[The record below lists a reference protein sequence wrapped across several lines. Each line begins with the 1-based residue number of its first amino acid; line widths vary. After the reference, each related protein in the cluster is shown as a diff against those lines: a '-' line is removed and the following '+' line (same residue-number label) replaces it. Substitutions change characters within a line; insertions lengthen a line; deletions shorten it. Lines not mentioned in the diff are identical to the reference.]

1 LLIEPT
7 CGGLMRAETRH
18 LQGGASE
25 STADPGTVASSQHSS
40 TAIVS
45 VVLPTFNRLRFLR
58 PAIESVYAQT
68 FPDWELIIADDG
80 SELETRQYLQ
90 SLSNDPRV
98 RVVWLPHTGRP
109 SMVRNAALL
118 RAVGE
123 YVAFLDSDDLWAAR
137 KLERQ
142 IETLRARANCRWS
155 YTAFLRVDGCGNPL
169 PEEKLRRWVPY
180 EGDIFEQ
187 VVTTRA
193 SIRTPSV
200 LATRQ
205 LIAQAG
211 GFDEAMS
218 SAEDY
223 DLWLRLA
230 LYSEVAIVDEPLV
243 YVRLHDENHTREWQS
258 AFVGRDRSLSRRQQ
272 LVDSGRRS
280 LLREE
285 RVRNALKLAATHAKL
300 GAQGR
305 MLRVLWKSLPYSW
318 TYPRWWLSALMT
330 VLRPHLPRRLLE
342 FYRKRR
348 QGA

>member
-1 LLIEPT
+1 V
-7 CGGLMRAETRH
+7 
-18 LQGGASE
+18 
-25 STADPGTVASSQHSS
+25 VATSQHSS

-45 VVLPTFNRLRFLR
+45 VVVPTFNRLRFLR
-58 PAIESVYAQT
+58 PAIESVHAQT
-68 FPDWELIIADDG
+68 FTDWELIIADDG
-80 SELETRQYLQ
+80 SDLETRQYLQ
-90 SLSNDPRV
+90 SLADHPRV
-98 RVVWLPHTGRP
+98 MVVWLPHTGRP
-109 SMVRNAALL
+109 SMVRNAALQ

-142 IETLRARANCRWS
+142 IDTLRARVNCRWS
-155 YTAFLRVDGCGNPL
+155 YTAFLRVDAGGNPL
-169 PEEKLRRWVPY
+169 PEETVRPWVPY

-187 VVTTRA
+187 LVTGRA

-211 GFDEAMS
+211 GFDEAMLS
-218 SAEDY
+218 GEDY
-223 DLWLRLA
+223 DLWMRLA
-230 LYSEVAIVDEPLV
+230 LYSEVAVVNEPLLH
-243 YVRLHDENHTREWQS
+243 VRLHDENHTRDWQS
-258 AFVGRDRSLSRRQQ
+258 AYLGRDRSLSRRQQ

-285 RVRNALKLAATHAKL
+285 RVRNALKLAATHAEL

-305 MLRVLWKSLPYSW
+305 MLRALWKSLPYSW
-318 TYPRWWLSALMT
+318 TYPRWWLSALKT

-342 FYRKRR
+342 LYRKRR
-348 QGA
+348 QG